1 MTDCVIV
8 QPIARCG
15 VDLLQEAGLSVFVA
29 PSPELSVLKP
39 HLLTARAVITRNSG
53 LSAEAIN
60 AAPSLAIIASHG
72 TGTDRIDKDAAE
84 RRGIRVVSTP
94 GSNAQSVA
102 EHALALMLA
111 CARRIPAADRAV
123 RTDDWSFR
131 ECIHPRE
138 ISGRRLG
145 LVGYGHVARKLAML
159 ANGLGMTVAVHSKHA
174 SDADLA
180 ADGVLRATNLD
191 NLLATAQV
199 VSLHGLPG
207 HTPVLEE
214 ALISKLR
221 TDAILINTARGVL
234 IDEAALAAA
243 LREGRIAAAGLDVF
257 SSEPLPCDSPILDCP
272 NVVLT
277 PHIGGSG
284 VEARERTALE
294 VARRVVEGL
303 GIALPD

>member
-15 VDLLQEAGLSVFVA
+15 VELLRDAGLSVFVA
-29 PSPELSVLKP
+29 PSPELAVLRP

-53 LSAEAIN
+53 LSAEAIK
-60 AAPSLAIIASHG
+60 AAPKLAIIASHG
-72 TGTDRIDKDAAE
+72 TGTDRIDKGAAE

-123 RTDDWSFR
+123 RTGEWSFR

-138 ISGRRLG
+138 ISGCHLG
-145 LVGYGHVARKLAML
+145 LVGYGHVARKLATL
-159 ANGLGMTVAVHSKHA
+159 AKGLGMTVSAHSKHA

-180 ADGVLRATNLD
+180 ADGVLRAASLD
-191 NLLATAQV
+191 SLLATAQII
-199 VSLHGLPG
+199 SLHGLPG
-207 HTPVLEE
+207 RTPVLDD
-214 ALISKLR
+214 ALLSKLR
-221 TDAILINTARGVL
+221 ADAILINTARGVL

-257 SSEPLPCDSPILDCP
+257 SGEPLPCDSPILDCP

-303 GIALPD
+303 GMAVPD

>member
-15 VDLLQEAGLSVFVA
+15 VELLQDSGLSVFVA
-29 PSPELSVLKP
+29 PTPELKVLKP
-39 HLLTARAVITRNSG
+39 HLSTARAVITRNSG
-53 LSAEAIN
+53 LSAEAIK
-60 AAPSLAIIASHG
+60 AAPNLAIIASHG
-72 TGTDRIDKDAAE
+72 TGTDRIDKVAAE

-94 GSNAQSVA
+94 GTNAQSVA

-111 CARRIPAADRAV
+111 CARRVPAADHAV
-123 RTDDWSFR
+123 RAGDWSFR
-131 ECIHPRE
+131 ECARQRE
-138 ISGRRLG
+138 MRGCRLG
-145 LVGYGHVARKLAML
+145 LVGYGHVARRLAAL
-159 ANGLGMTVAVHSKHA
+159 AKGLGMTVTVHSKHA

-180 ADGVLRATNLD
+180 ADGVLRASNLED
-191 NLLATAQV
+191 LLATAQV

-207 HTPVLEE
+207 RTRVLDE
-214 ALISKLR
+214 ALLSKLR
-221 TDAILINTARGVL
+221 ADAILINTARGVL

-243 LREGRIAAAGLDVF
+243 LRAGRIAAAGLDVF
-257 SSEPLPCDSPILDCP
+257 SREPLPGDSPILDCP

-277 PHIGGSG
+277 PHIGGSA

-303 GIALPD
+303 GMASPD

>member
-1 MTDCVIV
+1 MTDCVVV

-15 VDLLQEAGLSVFVA
+15 VDLLQDAGLSVFVA
-29 PSPELSVLKP
+29 PSPELTVLKP
-39 HLLTARAVITRNSG
+39 HLSTARAVITRNNG

-60 AAPSLAIIASHG
+60 AAPNLAIIASHG
-72 TGTDRIDKDAAE
+72 TGTDRIDKGAAE
-84 RRGIRVVSTP
+84 RRGIQVVSTP

-111 CARRIPAADRAV
+111 CARRIPAADRAA
-123 RTDDWSFR
+123 RAGDWSSR
-131 ECIHPRE
+131 ERILPRE
-138 ISGRRLG
+138 ISGCRLG
-145 LVGYGHVARKLAML
+145 LVGYGHVARRLATL
-159 ANGLGMTVAVHSKHA
+159 AKGLGMTVIVHSKHA

-180 ADGVLRATNLD
+180 ADGVLRASSLD

-207 HTPVLEE
+207 RTPVLDE
-214 ALISKLR
+214 ALLSKIR
-221 TDAILINTARGVL
+221 TDAILINTARGAL

-243 LREGRIAAAGLDVF
+243 LRGGRIAAAALDVF
-257 SSEPLPCDSPILDCP
+257 SHEPLPSDSPILDCP

-303 GIALPD
+303 GMALPD